1 MPASFSMQ
9 LSIGAASL
17 PFGAQPRVDF
27 VEGSADDLRVA
38 PAVELFRSP
47 VEALDPEDRR
57 VGRLEATPIEMP
69 LNTSVAP
76 TWNDSDITDRKTG
89 LTNLVDVV
97 NP

>member
-1 MPASFSMQ
+1 MQ

-47 VEALDPEDRR
+47 VKLWTRKTVES
-57 VGRLEATPIEMP
+57 GRLEATPIEMP